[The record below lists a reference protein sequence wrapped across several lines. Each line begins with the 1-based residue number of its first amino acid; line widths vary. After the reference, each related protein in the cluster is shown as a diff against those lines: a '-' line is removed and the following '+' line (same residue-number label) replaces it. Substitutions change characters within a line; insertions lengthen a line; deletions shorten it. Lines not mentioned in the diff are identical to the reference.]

1 MNVFDLRKWTLS
13 ALAALAMSVA
23 AAADAQK
30 VADFTADQVTL
41 DAAGK
46 PLRQSK
52 VYFSAGKM
60 RMDDVMPQSGV
71 NLIMIYRSDLKKNF
85 MLNTEKKI
93 YWEREMD
100 ENDLSGAM
108 ASMAA
113 VKNRREKPLGEET
126 VNGYPCIKK
135 EIETEIEV
143 MGIKNT
149 SRSVVWQSP
158 KFDLPLR
165 TRSDSG
171 PVTELRNIQ
180 EQKPAAA
187 LFEVPSDFSP
197 VADMM
202 ELLGDERAKGRRPST
217 TGSKTREGGAA
228 FPPQLPPGLKLPSPK
243 P

>member
-1 MNVFDLRKWTLS
+1 MNAFDLRKCTVG
-13 ALAALAMSVA
+13 ALTVLAMSFA
-23 AAADAQK
+23 AAAYAQK

-85 MLNTEKKI
+85 MLNTDKKI
-93 YWEREMD
+93 YTEREMD
-100 ENDLSGAM
+100 ENELSGAIT
-108 ASMAA
+108 SMAA
-113 VKNRREKPLGEET
+113 VKNRKEKQLGEET
-126 VNGYPCIKK
+126 VNGYPCVKK
-135 EIETEIEV
+135 EIEAEIEV
-143 MGIKNT
+143 MGIKNI

-165 TRSDSG
+165 TRTDSG
-171 PVTELRNIQ
+171 QVTELRNIQ

-187 LFEVPSDFSP
+187 LFEVPSGYNQ
-197 VADMM
+197 VAGMM
-202 ELLGDERAKGRRPST
+202 ELLGDERAKGRRPAT
-217 TGSKTREGGAA
+217 TGSKSREGGSA
-228 FPPQLPPGLKLPSPK
+228 FPPQLPPGFKLPSQK

>member
-1 MNVFDLRKWTLS
+1 MNIFDRRKWTVGG
-13 ALAALAMSVA
+13 LAALALSVA
-23 AAADAQK
+23 AAAYAQK

-85 MLNTEKKI
+85 MLNTEKKT

-100 ENDLSGAM
+100 ENELSGAIT
-108 ASMAA
+108 SMAA
-113 VKNRREKPLGEET
+113 VKNRKEKPLGEET
-126 VNGYPCIKK
+126 VNGYPCVKK
-135 EIETEIEV
+135 EIEAEIEV

-171 PVTELRNIQ
+171 PITELRNIQ
-180 EQKPAAA
+180 EQKPTAA
-187 LFEVPSDFSP
+187 LFEVPAGYNK
-197 VADMM
+197 VAGMM
-202 ELLGDERAKGRRPST
+202 ELLGDERAKGRRPATS
-217 TGSKTREGGAA
+217 GPKAREGGSA
-228 FPPQLPPGLKLPSPK
+228 FPTELPPGFKLPAPR

>member
-1 MNVFDLRKWTLS
+1 MNVFNLRKWTLS

-52 VYFSAGKM
+52 VYFSADKM

-85 MLNTEKKI
+85 MLNTDKKI
-93 YWEREMD
+93 YTEREMD
-100 ENDLSGAM
+100 MHELSGAI
-108 ASMAA
+108 ASMGA
-113 VKNRREKPLGEET
+113 VKNRKEKPLGEET
-126 VNGYPCIKK
+126 VNGYPCVKK
-135 EIETEIEV
+135 EIEAEIEV

-165 TRSDSG
+165 TRTDSG
-171 PVTELRNIQ
+171 QVTELRNIQ

-187 LFEVPSDFSP
+187 LFEVPSGYSQ
-197 VADMM
+197 VAGMM
-202 ELLGDERAKGRRPST
+202 ELLGDDRAKGRRPAT
-217 TGSKTREGGAA
+217 TGSKSREGGSA
-228 FPPQLPPGLKLPSPK
+228 FPPQLPPGFKLPSQNP
-243 P
+243 